1 MKSLLLLPPIGL
13 LVPAFYDHRSPEL
26 FSVPFF
32 YWYQLAWVPIT
43 VALLVLVY
51 RATRDER

>member
-1 MKSLLLLPPIGL
+1 MKALLLLPPIGL
-13 LVPAFYDHRSPEL
+13 LVPAFYDRRSPEL